1 MIIYGQEIGS
11 FSYELFLAWCCA
23 LAPEIVKPQNNSR
36 YDSQKK
42 HIKKHIPSSNLE
54 AHQYS
59 SDPFAEPVRPYKP
72 NIQPV
77 VVARDLWHTIVG
89 HLERSTECRQ
99 SKRYSWQVVPH
110 VESCTTTPSVRFQP
124 NARQQLES
132 PRCARLPDSV
142 QGWHTWCCC
151 KLLLGP
157 FVCHSPSAGLQQ
169 GLQLLQRLVN
179 SHRNLHV
186 AHSVKEE

>member
-59 SDPFAEPVRPYKP
+59 SDPFVEPVRPYKP
-72 NIQPV
+72 HISP
-77 VVARDLWHTIVG
+77 LWLHEIFGTQLSGTLSAVQNVDN
-89 HLERSTECRQ
+89 Q
-99 SKRYSWQVVPH
+99 SD
-110 VESCTTTPSVRFQP
+110 T
-124 NARQQLES
+124 
-132 PRCARLPDSV
+132 
-142 QGWHTWCCC
+142 
-151 KLLLGP
+151 
-157 FVCHSPSAGLQQ
+157 AG
-169 GLQLLQRLVN
+169 
-179 SHRNLHV
+179 
-186 AHSVKEE
+186 K